1 MKAEEAMNDISFILQ
16 LKKNASQTKFS
27 GVPTPE
33 GPQGQ
38 VKQRHRL
45 GGFKKGPFRSLLQLV
60 CNVTFLEVGI
70 IINQYRCS

>member
-1 MKAEEAMNDISFILQ
+1 MNDKSFESQ

-38 VKQRHRL
+38 V
-45 GGFKKGPFRSLLQLV
+45 GKGYMDYTEVLRKALFVKLV
-60 CNVTFLEVGI
+60 EYPSH
-70 IINQYRCS
+70 QYYC

>member
-1 MKAEEAMNDISFILQ
+1 MTAEGAMNDILSFFQ

-38 VKQRHRL
+38 VGK
-45 GGFKKGPFRSLLQLV
+45 S
-60 CNVTFLEVGI
+60 
-70 IINQYRCS
+70 YMD

>member
-1 MKAEEAMNDISFILQ
+1 MNQVGGQKEEGKGGCMTAEGAMNDILSFFQ

-38 VKQRHRL
+38 V
-45 GGFKKGPFRSLLQLV
+45 GKG
-60 CNVTFLEVGI
+60 
-70 IINQYRCS
+70 YMD